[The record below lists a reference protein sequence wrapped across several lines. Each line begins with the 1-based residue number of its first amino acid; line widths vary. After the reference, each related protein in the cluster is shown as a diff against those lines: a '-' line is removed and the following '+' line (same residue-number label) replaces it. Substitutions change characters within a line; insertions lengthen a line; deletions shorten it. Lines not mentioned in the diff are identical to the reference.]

1 MGGLASS
8 PWLGGVGGW
17 CGLDLPEPVRG
28 DGALD
33 EVRLLVVRGHPLER
47 LGVLD
52 ALRLLLLPEGVAGAA
67 LRVPGAIAVTLVLV
81 LVFDP
86 QRLAAGLTAAGAQVR
101 LVRLERTPQ
110 VALEDVEFVDP
121 VAPRPAVRAA
131 DA

>member
-1 MGGLASS
+1 M
-8 PWLGGVGGW
+8 
-17 CGLDLPEPVRG
+17 RG
-28 DGALD
+28 DGALG
-33 EVRLLVVRGHPLER
+33 EVRLLVVRGHPLEH

-52 ALRLLLLPEGVAGAA
+52 ALRLLLLSEGVAGAA

-86 QRLAAGLTAAGAQVR
+86 QRLAAGLTAAGAQVG
-101 LVRLERTPQ
+101 LVGLERTPQ
-110 VALEDVEFVDP
+110 VTLQVVEFVDP

>member
-1 MGGLASS
+1 M
-8 PWLGGVGGW
+8 
-17 CGLDLPEPVRG
+17 RG

-33 EVRLLVVRGHPLER
+33 EVRLLVVRGQPLEH

-52 ALRLLLLPEGVAGAA
+52 ALRLLLLSEGVAGAA
-67 LRVPGAIAVTLVLV
+67 LRVAGAVAVALVLV

-101 LVRLERTPQ
+101 LIRLERTPQ
-110 VALEDVEFVDP
+110 VTLEVVEFVDP